1 MNILLNKTVVY
12 FFGWLIH
19 HESRNMKILINVFH
33 IWFYIFGNKSSN
45 DNMSN
50 DKNYENKCLPSHL
63 YDAAVPTF
71 NSQQYF
77 SWSHLKDHM
86 VCAHF
91 VHPEVRS

>member
-50 DKNYENKCLPSHL
+50 VKTIRISVFLQTCM
-63 YDAAVPTF
+63 T
-71 NSQQYF
+71 QQYPLLIV
-77 SWSHLKDHM
+77 SNISLGLT
-86 VCAHF
+86 
-91 VHPEVRS
+91 